1 MTNSNQRPADNPK
14 AHFDDLE
21 EERERLRLLEKR
33 LHAEAYDKVHRIN
46 RELIQQRYI
55 TRNRE
60 KEIARLESAKPWASM
75 TVLIVM
81 TTVAFGLG
89 VIVGLTMAA

>member
-1 MTNSNQRPADNPK
+1 MNELCKLTVEA
-14 AHFDDLE
+14 LE

-33 LHAEAYDKVHRIN
+33 LHAEAYDKVHKIK
-46 RELIQQRYI
+46 RELVQQRYI

-60 KEIARLESAKPWASM
+60 EEIARLLAARPWLSA

-81 TTVAFGLG
+81 LACAFGLG
-89 VIVGLTMAA
+89 LLLGLRL

>member
-1 MTNSNQRPADNPK
+1 M
-14 AHFDDLE
+14 
-21 EERERLRLLEKR
+21 RLLEKR

-46 RELIQQRYI
+46 RELVQQRYI

-60 KEIARLESAKPWASM
+60 EEIVRLKAAKPWASM
-75 TVLIVM
+75 PVLIVM

-89 VIVGLTMAA
+89 VIIGSTLTG